1 MSFPFNIFSNPF
13 YSREDYIWVPVK
25 IIHETKKAILIDNG
39 QKTWI
44 PKFQI
49 KNMRIK
55 NGKTEIYVKESVVG

>member
-13 YSREDYIWVPVK
+13 YLREDYVWAQIK

-44 PKFQI
+44 P
-49 KNMRIK
+49 
-55 NGKTEIYVKESVVG
+55 